1 MGERFAWGCPPGRR
15 YTEPTAV
22 VADVGGS
29 MKWWLKF
36 GLAVACIFGILGA
49 IFAGI
54 LWVDYDKSA
63 AAVPRVRAAADQ
75 FVPGDGWTLTKDHF
89 KGPGAHCVAV
99 RCPGIQRI
107 WERYDAPKSQDVI
120 RMITASGYL
129 LKFSDCLD
137 VSTDEKSAVD
147 GGVRNYGCQTTPV
160 GDFRTEV
167 NVYISRSWNAAP
179 DSGLPPYVYKLTLLV
194 SRTSSTD

>member
-1 MGERFAWGCPPGRR
+1 MGPQGARR
-15 YTEPTAV
+15 YTEPTAM

-36 GLAVACIFGILGA
+36 GLAMACVFGIVAAL
-49 IFAGI
+49 FAGF
-54 LWVDYDKSA
+54 LWQDYNKSA
-63 AAVPRVRAAADQ
+63 EAVPRVRAAADQ

-89 KGPGAHCVAV
+89 KEPGAYCVAV

-107 WERYDAPKSQDVI
+107 WERYDAPKAQDVI
-120 RMITASGYL
+120 RMITDSRYL

-137 VSTDEKSAVD
+137 LSVDEKSPVANS
-147 GGVRNYGCQTTPV
+147 VRNYGCQTTPV

-167 NVYISRSWNAAP
+167 NVYISRDWNAAP
-179 DSGLPPYVYKLTLLV
+179 ESGQPPYVYRLILLV
-194 SRTSSTD
+194 NRISSTD